1 MSRWLAFT
9 QSRQLGRTNNFSKLH
24 RISNHQLQRR
34 FLRAL
39 RLDAKGASPPRARVW
54 LRTMISVCLP
64 LAESRLI
71 VTAHVTRRLRKA
83 TLRLVRAWRAA
94 TVASAAQTER
104 SSTSLMQHMRMHN
117 LQRSLHAFRHVHTA
131 VVHWKRRAVLL
142 SYWRWKQ
149 RWQRMHATACC
160 MRQLAKNTK
169 VAALRLWRSGVSMCE
184 FRRDA
189 IFRLALLRSRTVMW
203 HSCRTWM
210 IVTRASRHAFEL
222 SMMAIE
228 HYFLSSARR
237 HFSIWC
243 LFGSK
248 ARAAKWLSATHC
260 YHCRRAAFARLKLE
274 LGAARLER
282 RRRASID
289 RWALYRAGRFNAH
302 IRSHFFVQWT
312 DAVAAQKRARQLHG
326 AARHRVR
333 GVLLQCVFA
342 SWRTVWVSN
351 RNMKLNSKS
360 RDREN
365 EHATLQNVR
374 ATMVEAE
381 GATRTLEET
390 LEPLNQQM
398 TTSQM
403 SMTESQTQIG
413 WLQQQLA
420 ERRRHASEIRCERRA
435 GMGTALV

>member
-1 MSRWLAFT
+1 MTS
-9 QSRQLGRTNNFSKLH
+9 H
-24 RISNHQLQRR
+24 IS
-34 FLRAL
+34 
-39 RLDAKGASPPRARVW
+39 
-54 LRTMISVCLP
+54 
-64 LAESRLI
+64 
-71 VTAHVTRRLRKA
+71 RRLRKS
-83 TLRLVRAWRAA
+83 TLALVRAWRAA
-94 TVASAAQTER
+94 AVASAAQTER
-104 SSTSLMQHMRMHN
+104 STTTLLQHMRTNNMR
-117 LQRSLHAFRHVHTA
+117 RSMHAFRDVHTA

-302 IRSHFFVQWT
+302 IRSHCFVQWT